1 MCSCYVPSRNINDKG
16 EESNRSN
23 NTKKGSFAEEREYVV
38 MEEAS
43 NNDSVQ
49 DHQMS
54 NGGRNIRS
62 RTASGSNNGPLL
74 ETSPLKSTLKKTT
87 NAIVGENQA
96 RKDHQKRKVSWP
108 DIAHG
113 TDIAHVLEFE
123 SSTSDDGE
131 LEGVRNSC
139 VCTIQ

>member
-1 MCSCYVPSRNINDKG
+1 
-16 EESNRSN
+16 
-23 NTKKGSFAEEREYVV
+23 

-43 NNDSVQ
+43 NNESVQ
-49 DHQMS
+49 DHQKS
-54 NGGRNIRS
+54 NGGRNRRS
-62 RTASGSNNGPLL
+62 RTASGSSNGPLL

-87 NAIVGENQA
+87 SAIVGENQA